1 MADTIWVYLHEV
13 LRNVRF
19 IETEE
24 EQWVL
29 RAGEEWIIMFCK
41 EGSKLTPTRRKALQ
55 HTNLTDKTESDDGFH
70 ATPTLP

>member
-1 MADTIWVYLHEV
+1 
-13 LRNVRF
+13 
-19 IETEE
+19 
-24 EQWVL
+24 
-29 RAGEEWIIMFCK
+29 MFCK